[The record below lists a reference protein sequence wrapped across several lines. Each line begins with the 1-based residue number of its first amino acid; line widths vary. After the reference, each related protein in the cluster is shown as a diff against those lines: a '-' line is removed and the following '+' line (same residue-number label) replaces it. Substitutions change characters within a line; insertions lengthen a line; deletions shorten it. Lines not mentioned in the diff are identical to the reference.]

1 MVLDIAPPHRPALSG
16 AHLWRLPV
24 SRCPP
29 SGALIT
35 SPAKLTPHPVPKGSV
50 MSTSTAPTTASAT
63 DTAPAT
69 DTAAHTTAAGDAATA
84 LTVRK
89 VGGRIGAVISG
100 VRLGGDLAP
109 ETVAAIRAALLEHK
123 VVFFRGQDHL
133 DEEAHEAFGRLLGT
147 PVAHPTVPSADGR
160 YSFPI
165 DSDYGGRA
173 NQWHTDVTFVPA
185 YPAFSILR
193 AVVIPPY
200 GGNTLWAN
208 TATAYERLPEPL
220 RVLAEGLRAV
230 HSNDYDY
237 AALRPD
243 TLPEQLVRF
252 REVFASTKFLTEH
265 PVVRVHPE
273 TGERTLLLGNF
284 VQRISGLTG
293 ADSRALVD
301 LFQSHV
307 ERPENTVRWQW
318 QVGDVAIW
326 DNRATQHYGVD
337 DSDAHDRKLR
347 RVTIDGDVPVGVDG
361 RSSVLLAPEGV
372 PDPAFGIASGAS
384 TAQPAA

>member
-1 MVLDIAPPHRPALSG
+1 MSSAT
-16 AHLWRLPV
+16 
-24 SRCPP
+24 
-29 SGALIT
+29 T
-35 SPAKLTPHPVPKGSV
+35 SSAT
-50 MSTSTAPTTASAT
+50 TAAASASAT
-63 DTAPAT
+63 GKSAT
-69 DTAAHTTAAGDAATA
+69 GKSGADEV
-84 LTVRK
+84 TVQK
-89 VGGRIGAVISG
+89 LGGRIGAVISG
-100 VRLGGDLAP
+100 VRLGGDLDPA
-109 ETVAAIRAALLEHK
+109 TVTAVRDALLANK

-133 DEEAHEAFGRLLGT
+133 DEDSHEAFGRLLGT

-160 YSFPI
+160 YSLGI
-165 DSDYGGRA
+165 DSDHGGRA

-208 TATAYERLPEPL
+208 TAAAYAGLPEPL
-220 RVLAEGLRAV
+220 RALADTLRAV

-237 AALRPD
+237 VAVRPNARPEALA
-243 TLPEQLVRF
+243 QYQK
-252 REVFASTKFLTEH
+252 VFTSTKFLTEH

-273 TGERTLLLGNF
+273 TGERVLLLGNF
-284 VQRISGLTG
+284 VQRVSGLTG
-293 ADSRALVD
+293 RDSRALVD
-301 LFQSHV
+301 LFQSHI

-318 QVGDVAIW
+318 QTGDVAIW

-337 DSDAHDRKLR
+337 DSDEHTRKLR

-361 RSSVLLAPEGV
+361 RPSTLISPEEV

-384 TAQPAA
+384 GASGVSGASGAAGARVPETAGA

>member
-1 MVLDIAPPHRPALSG
+1 
-16 AHLWRLPV
+16 
-24 SRCPP
+24 
-29 SGALIT
+29 
-35 SPAKLTPHPVPKGSV
+35 
-50 MSTSTAPTTASAT
+50 MSTATTTS
-63 DTAPAT
+63 
-69 DTAAHTTAAGDAATA
+69 
-84 LTVRK
+84 LTVQK
-89 VGGRIGAVISG
+89 LGGRLGAVISG
-100 VRLGGDLAP
+100 VRLGGDLDP
-109 ETVAAIRAALLEHK
+109 ETVAGIRAALLAHK

-133 DEEAHEAFGRLLGT
+133 DEDSHEAFGRLLGT

-193 AVVIPPY
+193 AVVVPPY

-208 TATAYERLPEPL
+208 TATAYENLPEPL
-220 RVLAEGLRAV
+220 RRLADGLRAV
-230 HSNDYDY
+230 HSNAYDY

-243 TLPEQLVRF
+243 AVPEQLARF
-252 REVFASTKFLTEH
+252 RDVFASTKFLTEH

-301 LFQSHV
+301 LFQAHV

-318 QVGDVAIW
+318 QTGDVAIW

-337 DSDAHDRKLR
+337 DSDDHVRKLR
-347 RVTIDGDVPVGVDG
+347 RVTIDGDVPVGADG
-361 RSSVLLAPEGV
+361 LPSRLLEPSSV

-384 TAQPAA
+384 TAEPAA